1 MRGERFTGIDK
12 MSSRGGL
19 DGNLDRFE
27 LPGWIPRRNET
38 VSRISNVIPGIEQ
51 SLSRPLPS
59 KRARYYDLQRRRKLE
74 LLGYFSAVRP
84 SPQFLDSLTHT
95 PLGCLH
101 EYAQEGSRRERSQTP
116 EGLEYRA
123 PSKFRKGADIE
134 ALRLKPSH
142 RFKL

>member
-1 MRGERFTGIDK
+1 MICSGAVNWNYSD
-12 MSSRGGL
+12 
-19 DGNLDRFE
+19 
-27 LPGWIPRRNET
+27 
-38 VSRISNVIPGIEQ
+38 IS
-51 SLSRPLPS
+51 LPS
-59 KRARYYDLQRRRKLE
+59 VL
-74 LLGYFSAVRP
+74 RP
-84 SPQFLDSLTHT
+84 NSSMDLDSLTHT